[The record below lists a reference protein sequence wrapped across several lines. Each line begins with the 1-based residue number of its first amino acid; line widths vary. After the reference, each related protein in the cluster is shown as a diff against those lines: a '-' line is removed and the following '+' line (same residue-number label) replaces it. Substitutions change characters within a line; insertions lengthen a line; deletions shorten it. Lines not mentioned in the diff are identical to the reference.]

1 MEMGYSPEAYEKA
14 ELILSEYRRAASVK
28 LLQRTEELNNKIPEI
43 KDIEEQIHNLGIEL
57 TKAAMTSEEIS
68 VETEAKLC
76 DLEKKKKQRTQ
87 AYTDYKNGVLDQE
100 DYLYAK
106 EQYQKDIDALDQEL
120 YELQHAEN
128 RTVDVILG
136 EKNWTEIVQ
145 QYYSATE
152 VTAELIAATIE
163 ELHLHADSTLSVKF
177 RYDTEF
183 RELLNEYESIR
194 REVA

>member
-76 DLEKKKKQRTQ
+76 DLEKKKK
-87 AYTDYKNGVLDQE
+87 ALLVKNGYAE
-100 DYLYAK
+100 DYLVNAHNCTSCRDTGFVNGVMCSCLRKMLAEFDSLTTAVSTDYSFENFRIDVYSDEIIAK
-106 EQYQKDIDALDQEL
+106 C
-120 YELQHAEN
+120 
-128 RTVDVILG
+128 
-136 EKNWTEIVQ
+136 
-145 QYYSATE
+145 
-152 VTAELIAATIE
+152 
-163 ELHLHADSTLSVKF
+163 
-177 RYDTEF
+177 
-183 RELLNEYESIR
+183 SISGLFLR
-194 REVA
+194 